1 MGSDTAEVTPS
12 SEVFLICP
20 DSKRIF
26 RLSEAI
32 RGALRID
39 SIDPAETEVD
49 AWGDYALREA
59 EVKVLADAASAATG
73 EARAEAAQEIL
84 IGLPEALSD
93 ITLSNLRWLGGK
105 TWIHFRGMKQKTQDE
120 ITVEL
125 INAISGPLDCSI
137 LLNPKPGLNLA
148 ASIYRMASATNY
160 EIRDW
165 DPSRSEDW
173 TNERSTKP
181 QT

>member
-1 MGSDTAEVTPS
+1 VGSSIAQATAS
-12 SEVFLICP
+12 SEIFLICP

-39 SIDPAETEVD
+39 STDPAETEVD

-59 EVKVLADAASAATG
+59 EVKVLTDAASSQTG
-73 EARAEAAQEIL
+73 DARAEASQEIL
-84 IGLPEALSD
+84 TGLPEALSD

-137 LLNPKPGLNLA
+137 LLSPKPGLNLA

-165 DPSRSEDW
+165 DPSLSEDW
-173 TNERSTKP
+173 TKERPKSS
-181 QT
+181 